1 MPYHSLNKSVAMEK
15 ESSRSFSQNFAIQTF
30 LGQCNL
36 IQTLYFLLSHNSH
49 IAVFEKALQSKCSIL
64 MLFLFQYCPPHF

>member
-15 ESSRSFSQNFAIQTF
+15 ESPSSFPQNFAIQTF

-36 IQTLYFLLSHNSH
+36 IQTSYLFLSRNSH
-49 IAVFEKALQSKCSIL
+49 IAVFDKAL
-64 MLFLFQYCPPHF
+64 